1 MNVLAFDT
9 CFGAC
14 STAILTRAADGEVR
28 RATRFEPMTKGHA
41 EALFPMIDAV
51 MAEAGAGYGD
61 LDAIAVTVG
70 PGTFTGTRV
79 GIAAAR
85 GLALATGL
93 PVYGTTSLAAIAGR
107 ALRSGS
113 EATLGPGVS
122 LLVCHD
128 ARRGQLYTQR
138 FTDLR
143 ACPLGSPAVQEIEA
157 AAAEAEAAN
166 VAWVIGT
173 GAAAITAVTCLP
185 IWPGP
190 CDDGLPDAESLL
202 DIWLERLNPPNTL
215 YLRPPDAKPQS
226 GDAIPRAT

>member
-14 STAILTRAADGEVR
+14 SAAILTHAADGDLR

-51 MAEAGAGYGD
+51 MVEAGAGYEE

-70 PGTFTGTRV
+70 PGSFTGTRV

-107 ALRSGS
+107 AVRTDS
-113 EATLGPGVS
+113 EASLDPDAA

-128 ARRGQLYTQR
+128 ARRGQVYTQR
-138 FTDLR
+138 FADLR
-143 ACPLGSPAVQEIEA
+143 ARPLGSPAVQEVEAAVAEA
-157 AAAEAEAAN
+157 AASN
-166 VAWVIGT
+166 IAWVIGT
-173 GAAAITAVTCLP
+173 GAAAITSATNLP

-202 DIWLERLNPPNTL
+202 DIWLERLDPPTTL

-226 GDAIPRAT
+226 GDAIPRTA